1 MNAKTKANFATAAS
15 LLRVGDTG
23 ALSIN
28 FFAGVQISHSLTSPG
43 LSLRIGG
50 HRHLWFSPQFLRQ
63 FELYR

>member
-1 MNAKTKANFATAAS
+1 MNAKTKRNFAAAAS

-28 FFAGVQISHSLTSPG
+28 SFAGVQLNRGLASPG

-63 FELYR
+63 LKLYR